1 MRPINNYILEKL
13 HVSKDFRN
21 DQTIV
26 YIFGPNKDIKSIA
39 EGSFIKYDVY
49 KTLDDAL
56 DAYEDDKKNHSSI
69 YMHPALFAR
78 CPYGN
83 AEKVERLVVKWLN
96 KNAFTAALW
105 NEYQEN
111 LAKLDAKVYTNVPE
125 LVDKRK
131 KGEKYKDAEDK

>member
-1 MRPINNYILEKL
+1 MRQINNYILEKL
-13 HVSKDFRN
+13 HIDKDFKN

-26 YIFGPNKDIKSIA
+26 YIFGPVKDIKSIS
-39 EGSFIKYDVY
+39 EGSFIKYDAY

-56 DAYEDDKKNHSSI
+56 DAYEEDKKNRSSI
-69 YMHPALFAR
+69 YKYPALFAR

-83 AEKVERLVVKWLN
+83 AEKVERLVVKHSNQLKWDA
-96 KNAFTAALW
+96 KEY

-111 LAKLDAKVYTNVPE
+111 LAKLDAKVYINVPE